1 MLKEF
6 RNFAMRGSV
15 VDLAVGVIIGAAFG
29 KITTSLVNDVLM
41 PPLGLL
47 LGRVDFTE
55 LFVAINGDHY
65 ATLSDA
71 RKAGAPVIAFGAF
84 INTVIEFLLIA
95 FAIFILVHQI
105 NRLRNLTAAPP
116 PAPSEKACPKCL
128 SPIPIAATKC
138 KFCTADLPAPT
149 TV

>member
-1 MLKEF
+1 MFKEF

-55 LFVAINGDHY
+55 LFVALNGAHY
-65 ATLSDA
+65 DTLTEA

-95 FAIFILVHQI
+95 FAVFILVRQI
-105 NRLRNLTAAPP
+105 NRIRDLTAAPP

-128 SPIPIAATKC
+128 SAIPIAATKC

-149 TV
+149 TI

>member
-1 MLKEF
+1 MFKEF

-55 LFVAINGDHY
+55 LFIALNGAHY
-65 ATLSDA
+65 DTLGDA

-95 FAIFILVHQI
+95 FAVFILVRQI
-105 NRLRNLTAAPP
+105 NRIRDLTAAPP

-128 SPIPIAATKC
+128 SAIPIAATKC
-138 KFCTADLPAPT
+138 KFCTADLAAPT
-149 TV
+149 IV